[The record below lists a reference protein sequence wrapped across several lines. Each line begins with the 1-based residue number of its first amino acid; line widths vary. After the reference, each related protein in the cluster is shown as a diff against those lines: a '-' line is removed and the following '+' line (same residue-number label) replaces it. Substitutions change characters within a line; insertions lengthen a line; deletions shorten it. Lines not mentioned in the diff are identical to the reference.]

1 MHNIKSFTVR
11 LGTARVFRA
20 STVLLCALLLGS
32 GGGLLHAATHAP
44 TGAMGFFRAAIGLL
58 SLIASQKVYERG
70 AAVDASVPGQ
80 VYEYYMFGAWRGR
93 SDARAPL
100 LCSRRSPLT

>member
-1 MHNIKSFTVR
+1 
-11 LGTARVFRA
+11 
-20 STVLLCALLLGS
+20 
-32 GGGLLHAATHAP
+32 
-44 TGAMGFFRAAIGLL
+44 MGFFRAAIGLL

>member
-32 GGGLLHAATHAP
+32 GGGLLHAATRAP
-44 TGAMGFFRAAIGLL
+44 TGTMGFFRAGIGLL
-58 SLIASQKVYERG
+58 SLVASQKVYERG
-70 AAVDASVPGQ
+70 AAVDASVPSQ
-80 VYEYYMFGAWRGR
+80 VYEYYMFGA
-93 SDARAPL
+93 
-100 LCSRRSPLT
+100 CSRLLRCARSHYSLPQGSIY